1 MSPGMRQRAN
11 GQLYPRVEMTPGAA
25 RIRAIAFERGGALV
39 LAVAAFYAW
48 NACPYIV
55 ENDQAELTTLAV
67 AGGVAHPP
75 GYPLHLLWLR
85 GWVWLPISP
94 AHATSLAT
102 GVVAA
107 AAVAVLFHAAR
118 AWGARPLAVT
128 LAVGVY
134 ALGPFVARYHCL
146 AEVFALNHLV
156 VASVLWL
163 AAQQGPVRGHTR
175 AAMLGLIAGLGL
187 SNHLTCALVAP
198 VGLVGLSRA
207 ARESSWPRAVGLA
220 LAGLGLGLLPYAYLL
235 VAGDSLMGWAPPE
248 TFGDLLD
255 LFLRRAYG
263 GPLAFSG
270 AGADVSVLVY
280 LQDLAHSLARGWAW
294 ILLPAGLLGLTLGI
308 LRSRGERR
316 GAWIALAISIVLAG
330 PVLAVRFDLPLH
342 DVGTWITRRFHLLPL
357 TLLVIPVAIGIDQ
370 CATWF
375 AERAPN
381 LATSR
386 VPVVLVTLVLL
397 ARGITTL
404 PYLARFQSPAMERGV
419 EHMLRSLP
427 AHAVVLGG
435 VNELDVG
442 TRYLQ
447 LTRGVRPD
455 VLFVRWQDLAID
467 WYRRRFVH
475 YGLDFTPAPGEPFKL
490 RLAEHVLATGRP
502 LFVGLSHGRDLEPL
516 GRYPFGVVYRIL
528 PRGVFP
534 PSAQEVFEMNR
545 ALFETLDLRYPR
557 PGPDDETATWMHQ
570 HYQDHWRRL
579 GDAMLRA
586 GDRERAAIA
595 YELAEQLAPLAQ

>member
-1 MSPGMRQRAN
+1 MR
-11 GQLYPRVEMTPGAA
+11 PSAA
-25 RIRAIAFERGGALV
+25 RIRALAFERGGVLV
-39 LAVAAFYAW
+39 LVVAAFYAW

-55 ENDQAELTTLAV
+55 ENDQAEFTTLAV

-85 GWVWLPISP
+85 GWVWLPISA

-107 AAVAVLFHAAR
+107 AAVAVLFQAAR
-118 AWGARPLAVT
+118 AWGARPLAAT

-134 ALGPFVARYHCL
+134 ALAPFVARYHCL

-156 VASVLWL
+156 VACVLWL
-163 AAQQGPVRGHTR
+163 SAQRGPLEGQMR
-175 AAMLGLIAGLGL
+175 AATLGLIAGLGL
-187 SNHLTCALVAP
+187 ANHLTCVLVAP
-198 VGLVGLSRA
+198 VGIVGLVRA
-207 ARESSWPRAVGLA
+207 ARESSWPRALVLALGGLA
-220 LAGLGLGLLPYAYLL
+220 LGLLPYAYLFA
-235 VAGDSLMGWAPPE
+235 AGDSLMGWAPPVSL
-248 TFGDLLD
+248 GDLLD

-270 AGADVSVLVY
+270 AGADVPALSY
-280 LQDLAHSLARGWAW
+280 LGDLGRSMAHGWAW
-294 ILLPAGLLGLTLGI
+294 LLLPIGLLGLIVGVV
-308 LRSRGERR
+308 RPQGERR
-316 GAWIALAISIVLAG
+316 VAWIALALSIVLAG
-330 PVLAVRFDLPLH
+330 PVLAARFDLPLH
-342 DVGTWITRRFHLLPL
+342 DVGKWITRRFHLLPI
-357 TLLVIPVAIGIDQ
+357 TLLVIPVAVGIDQ
-370 CATWF
+370 VATWI
-375 AERAPN
+375 AGRAPN
-381 LATSR
+381 LAKSR
-386 VPVVLVTLVLL
+386 LPTILVTLALL
-397 ARGITTL
+397 ARAITTL
-404 PYLARFQSPAMERGV
+404 PYLARFQSPAMEREV

-427 AHAVVLGG
+427 PNAVVLGG

-467 WYRRRFVH
+467 WYRRRFVSH
-475 YGLDFTPAPGEPFKL
+475 GLDFTPEPGEPFKL
-490 RLAEHVLATGRP
+490 QLAEHVLATGRP

-516 GRYPFGVVYRIL
+516 GRYPYGVVYRIL

-534 PSAQEVFEMNR
+534 PSPQEVFEMNR

-557 PGPDDETATWMHQ
+557 PGPEDETATWMHQ
-570 HYQDHWRRL
+570 HYEDHWRRL

-586 GDRERAAIA
+586 GDRQRAAIA
-595 YELAEQLAPLAQ
+595 YELAEQLAPLAE